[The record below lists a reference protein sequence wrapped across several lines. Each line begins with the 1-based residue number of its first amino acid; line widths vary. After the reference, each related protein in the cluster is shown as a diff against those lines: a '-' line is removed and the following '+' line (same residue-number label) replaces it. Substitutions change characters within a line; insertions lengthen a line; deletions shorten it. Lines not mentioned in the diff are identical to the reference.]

1 MSSSVVTALCSG
13 SLCVGLRGGWPHVA
27 VVAGDCRGS
36 PSLRRRGVGSP
47 VAGGHVTRLV
57 LKGLRLSGNITL
69 SVLARL
75 DRHHVP
81 SLKGNYLSDAV
92 SICPC
97 SRAGSSP

>member
-1 MSSSVVTALCSG
+1 
-13 SLCVGLRGGWPHVA
+13 VA

-47 VAGGHVTRLV
+47 AAGRHVTQLV

-81 SLKGNYLSDAV
+81 SLKGNYLSGQGRPYEIRGIV
-92 SICPC
+92 QTSGY
-97 SRAGSSP
+97 R